1 MATPSIGLKGT
12 MKLAPKI
19 ELKKTEMSLEDTE
32 KAVKKIHSNT
42 GEIVR
47 VTLDIPQEL
56 HTEVKMLVAQKRVTL
71 RDYLL
76 SLIRQDMEK

>member
-1 MATPSIGLKGT
+1 MAVQGIGLKST
-12 MKLAPKI
+12 MKLTPKI

-32 KAVKKIHSNT
+32 KAVKKIHNNT

-47 VTLDIPQEL
+47 VTLDIPLEL
-56 HTEVKMLVAQKRVTL
+56 HTEIKMLVAQKRITL

-76 SLIRQDMEK
+76 SLIRKDLQG